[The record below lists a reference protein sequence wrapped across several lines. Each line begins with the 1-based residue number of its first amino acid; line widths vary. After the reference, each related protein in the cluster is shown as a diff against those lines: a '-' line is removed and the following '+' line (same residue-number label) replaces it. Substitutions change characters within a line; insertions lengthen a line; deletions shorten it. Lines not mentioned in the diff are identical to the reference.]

1 MAKAD
6 PIVDKR
12 TDARKPQEDE
22 ESIMKWFSKMSS
34 SSSGSGEDGAFAI
47 PLGWLSKAF
56 DFLGSPG
63 TKNAL
68 GSIGSILGTF
78 TGMGSSKSAGK
89 SADKAAEL
97 QYQAAMADLAF
108 RQKMYDE
115 AQAKYGPLEQ
125 QLLGQAKSDRPLGYD
140 MLSGQ
145 IQQQYADALRNLS
158 AMGYQGGGLA
168 GGAGRQAQFG
178 LATALP
184 QAYSQGQMNRLNLGT
199 SLLGRS
205 PVYGLG
211 QNVSGGYQNL
221 GNLYGNQFDVYNR
234 LGMMGSAAT
243 GQALQG
249 FGYGMGQS
257 QGMQSNYGLQGYG
270 QQGGLGSSYP
280 GSNIDYSNPNYYN
293 TGWTPPKS

>member
-1 MAKAD
+1 MAIGDTSVLNK
-6 PIVDKR
+6 
-12 TDARKPQEDE
+12 TDATPEKKGD
-22 ESIMKWFSKMSS
+22 SS
-34 SSSGSGEDGAFAI
+34 SSSGFPI
-47 PLGWLSKAF
+47 PLDWLSKAF
-56 DFLGSPG
+56 DFLGSSG

-184 QAYSQGQMNRLNLGT
+184 QAYAQGQMNRLNLGT

-211 QNVSGGYQNL
+211 QNVSGGFQNL

-270 QQGGLGSSYP
+270 QQGSLGSSYP
-280 GSNIDYSNPNYYN
+280 GSNIDYSNPSYYN
-293 TGWTPPKS
+293 TGWTPPRT

>member
-1 MAKAD
+1 MAIGDTSVLNK
-6 PIVDKR
+6 
-12 TDARKPQEDE
+12 TDATPEKKGD
-22 ESIMKWFSKMSS
+22 SS
-34 SSSGSGEDGAFAI
+34 SSSGFPI
-47 PLGWLSKAF
+47 PLDWLSKAF
-56 DFLGSPG
+56 DFLGSSG

-184 QAYSQGQMNRLNLGT
+184 QAYAQGQMNRLNLGT

-280 GSNIDYSNPNYYN
+280 GSNIDYSNPSYYN
-293 TGWTPPKS
+293 TGWTPPRT